1 MDRERVAHLSHLIRE
16 KTKRL
21 HAPSQELRRRGAVL
35 EDELNSTGTSPE
47 GGTTNGQDQSEGR
60 ADARA
65 VVAR

>member
-1 MDRERVAHLSHLIRE
+1 MDTRRVAHLSHLIRE

-21 HAPSQELRRRGAVL
+21 HALSQELRRLAAVL
-35 EDELNSTGTSPE
+35 EDELNSTSPQ
-47 GGTTNGQDQSEGR
+47 GGTTNGGQEEAGR